1 MTLADG
7 RRRAVPCS
15 DQVALDLVLATVSVI
30 ARDGLR
36 GLTVRAVAA
45 EAGITDAEVRQSFAS
60 TDALVDAALRY
71 ALDKSAS
78 VFADIAD
85 GSSLD
90 RFVEHLTDLVARD
103 PDLQV
108 FQYEL
113 MLESRRTP
121 RLDPHV
127 KLLYATYIE
136 ATSQALTRLG
146 ITADEDLTLLVY
158 SAIEGFIMHQLVA
171 KDRPATERAIERLRR
186 ILSTAR

>member
-1 MTLADG
+1 MTLAD
-7 RRRAVPCS
+7 RRPRTA
-15 DQVALDLVLATVSVI
+15 ALPGGPGLDTVLATVSVI

-36 GLTVRAVAA
+36 GLTIRAVAA
-45 EAGITDAEVRQSFAS
+45 EAGLTDEAVRQRFAS

-71 ALDKSAS
+71 ALDNSAS

-90 RFVEHLTDLVARD
+90 HFVEHLTDLVARD

>member
-1 MTLADG
+1 MTVAD
-7 RRRAVPCS
+7 RRPRRAVPPT
-15 DQVALDLVLATVSVI
+15 DQGHDLVRATVAVI

-36 GLTVRAVAA
+36 GLTVRAVAR
-45 EAGITDAEVRQSFAS
+45 EAGLSEEAVLRSVGS

-71 ALDKSAS
+71 ALDKSAG
-78 VFADIAD
+78 VFADLAA

-90 RFVEHLTDLVARD
+90 NFVEHLTDLVARD

-146 ITADEDLTLLVY
+146 ITADDDLTLLVY
-158 SAIEGFIMHQLVA
+158 SAIEGFIMHQLIA

>member
-1 MTLADG
+1 MTLTDK
-7 RRRAVPCS
+7 RPRRAAPPN
-15 DQVALDLVLATVSVI
+15 DRALDLARATVSVI

-36 GLTVRAVAA
+36 GLTTQAVALEA
-45 EAGITDAEVRQSFAS
+45 EADAAVLRGFGS
-60 TDALVDAALRY
+60 TDALIDAALRY

-78 VFADIAD
+78 IFDGITS

-90 RFVEHLTDLVARD
+90 NFVEHLTDLVARD

-127 KLLYATYIE
+127 KLLYATYLE

>member
-7 RRRAVPCS
+7 RPRRPAPQT
-15 DQVALDLVLATVSVI
+15 DPALGLVLATVSVI

-36 GLTVRAVAA
+36 GLTTQAVAR
-45 EAGITDAEVRQSFAS
+45 EAGVSDEAVLHSVGS

-78 VFADIAD
+78 VFADIAA

-90 RFVEHLTDLVARD
+90 HFVEHLTDLVARD

-158 SAIEGFIMHQLVA
+158 SAIEGFIMHQLIA
-171 KDRPATERAIERLRR
+171 KDRPATERAIGRLCR

>member
-1 MTLADG
+1 VTLAD
-7 RRRAVPCS
+7 RRPRRAAPLT
-15 DQVALDLVLATVSVI
+15 DQGLDLVRATVSVI

-36 GLTVRAVAA
+36 GLTVRAVAREIGVSE
-45 EAGITDAEVRQSFAS
+45 EAVLRGVGS

-71 ALDKSAS
+71 ALDKSAG
-78 VFADIAD
+78 VFADLAA

-90 RFVEHLTDLVARD
+90 NFVEHLTDLVARD

-146 ITADEDLTLLVY
+146 ITADDDLTLLVY
-158 SAIEGFIMHQLVA
+158 SAIEGFIMHQLIA

>member
-1 MTLADG
+1 MTLTD
-7 RRRAVPCS
+7 RQLRRAAPRS
-15 DQVALDLVLATVSVI
+15 DQSLDLARATVSVI
-30 ARDGLR
+30 ARSGLR
-36 GLTVRAVAA
+36 GLTIAAVAV
-45 EAGITDAEVRQSFAS
+45 EAGTDEEVLRSFGS
-60 TDALVDAALRY
+60 TDALVDVALRY

-78 VFADIAD
+78 IFADITPR
-85 GSSLD
+85 SSLD
-90 RFVEHLTDLVARD
+90 NFVEHLTDLVARD

-127 KLLYATYIE
+127 KLLYATYLE

-171 KDRPATERAIERLRR
+171 KDRLATERAIERLRR
-186 ILSTAR
+186 ILSTTR

>member
-1 MTLADG
+1 MTLAD
-7 RRRAVPCS
+7 RRSRRAAPPGEHDV
-15 DQVALDLVLATVSVI
+15 VLVLATVSVI

-36 GLTVRAVAA
+36 GLTVRAVAE
-45 EAGITDAEVRQSFAS
+45 EARVPDGAVLRSFAS

-71 ALDKSAS
+71 ALDKSAG
-78 VFADIAD
+78 VFADLAD
-85 GSSLD
+85 GASLD
-90 RFVEHLTDLVARD
+90 NFVEHLTDLVARD

>member
-1 MTLADG
+1 MTLTD
-7 RRRAVPCS
+7 RRPRRSAPPS
-15 DQVALDLVLATVSVI
+15 DPSLDLARATVSVI

-36 GLTVRAVAA
+36 GLTVQAVAV
-45 EAGITDAEVRQSFAS
+45 EAGIGDAVLHNIRS
-60 TDALVDAALRY
+60 TDALVDVALRY

-78 VFADIAD
+78 IFADITPD
-85 GSSLD
+85 SSLD
-90 RFVEHLTDLVARD
+90 NFVEHLTDLVARD

-113 MLESRRTP
+113 MLDSRRTP

-127 KLLYATYIE
+127 QLLYATYLE

-171 KDRPATERAIERLRR
+171 KDRLATERAIERLRR

>member
-7 RRRAVPCS
+7 RRRAAPCS

-36 GLTVRAVAA
+36 GLTVRAAAA
-45 EAGITDAEVRQSFAS
+45 EAGVTDAEVRQRFAS

-146 ITADEDLTLLVY
+146 IIADEDLTLLVY

>member
-15 DQVALDLVLATVSVI
+15 DQVALGLVLATVSVI

-36 GLTVRAVAA
+36 RLTVRAVAA

-90 RFVEHLTDLVARD
+90 HFVEHLTDLVARD

-171 KDRPATERAIERLRR
+171 KDRPATERVIERLRR

>member
-1 MTLADG
+1 MTLAG
-7 RRRAVPCS
+7 RRPQRAANRG
-15 DQVALDLVLATVSVI
+15 DQDLDLVLATVSVI

-36 GLTVRAVAA
+36 ALTIRSVAA
-45 EAGITDAEVRQSFAS
+45 ESGVPEGVVLRGFAS
-60 TDALVDAALRY
+60 TDTLVDAALRY

-78 VFADIAD
+78 VFADLAD
-85 GSSLD
+85 GASLD
-90 RFVEHLTDLVARD
+90 NFVEHLTELVARD